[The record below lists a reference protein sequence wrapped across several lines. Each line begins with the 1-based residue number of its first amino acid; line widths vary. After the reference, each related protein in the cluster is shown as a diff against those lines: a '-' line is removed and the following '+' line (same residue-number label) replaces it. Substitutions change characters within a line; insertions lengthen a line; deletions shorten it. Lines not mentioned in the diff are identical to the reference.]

1 MEVVYEC
8 CGGLD
13 VHAKTVVACLI
24 TQDQKERRTFSTMTD
39 DLLRLADWLV
49 NAGCTHG
56 AIESTGVY
64 WKPVFNILE
73 GRMDVILVNARH
85 VKAVPGHKTDAR
97 DSVWLADLLRHGLLK
112 ASFIPPRHMRD
123 LRALTR
129 YHASVLRDQSAVA
142 NRIQQVIESGN
153 MKLGQVASDALG
165 VSGRAMLRALAAG
178 ETDATMMADVARK
191 SLRRKKPALVRARDG
206 RLTDTQ
212 RWVLGELLARYDEL
226 EAALARVEGH
236 IRQALEESPDP
247 CVAEAVP
254 LLDTI
259 PGVGEQVAQTIVAEI
274 GVEMT
279 RFPSAEHLASW
290 AGLCPG
296 NHESA
301 GKRKSGKTTKGSPFL
316 RAALVQAAWAA
327 SHRRGTYLAAQYHR
341 LVKRMGKKKALVAV
355 AHSLL
360 AIVYHMLSRHTR
372 YVDRGED
379 VFKRRSVQAQSQRLI
394 RQLAALGVT
403 VTVEE
408 RADAA

>member
-1 MEVVYEC
+1 MEIMYEC
-8 CGGLD
+8 CCGLD

-24 TQDQKERRTFSTMTD
+24 KQDQKERRTFSTMTD
-39 DLLRLADWLV
+39 DLLRLSDWLV
-49 NAGCTHG
+49 NAGCTHV

-73 GRMDVILVNARH
+73 GLMEVMLVNARH

-97 DSVWLADLLRHGLLK
+97 DSAWLADLLRHGLLK
-112 ASFIPPRHMRD
+112 ASFIPPRHIRD
-123 LRALTR
+123 LRELTR
-129 YHASVLRDQSAVA
+129 HRSSVLRDQSAVA
-142 NRIQQVIESGN
+142 NRIQKVIESGN
-153 MKLGQVASDALG
+153 IKLGQVASDALG

-178 ETDATMMADVARK
+178 ETHATTMADLARK
-191 SLRRKKPALVRARDG
+191 TLKRKKPELVRALDG

-226 EAALARVEGH
+226 EAALGRVEAH
-236 IRQALEESPDP
+236 IRQAIEESPDP
-247 CVAEAVP
+247 FVAEAVG

-274 GVEMT
+274 GVEMA

-327 SHRRGTYLAAQYHR
+327 SHSRGTYLAAQYHR

-355 AHSLL
+355 AHSILV
-360 AIVYHMLSRHTR
+360 IVYHMLSRRTR
-372 YVDRGED
+372 YMELGED
-379 VFKRRSVQAQSQRLI
+379 VVKHRSVQVQSQRLI
-394 RQLAALGVT
+394 RQLEALGFR
-403 VTVEE
+403 VTVEGRE
-408 RADAA
+408 EAA

>member
-1 MEVVYEC
+1 MEIVYEC

-13 VHAKTVVACLI
+13 VYAKTVVACLLK
-24 TQDQKERRTFSTMTD
+24 QDQKERRTFSTMTD

-49 NAGCTHG
+49 QAGCTHV

-73 GRMDVILVNARH
+73 GLMAVILVNARH

-97 DSVWLADLLRHGLLK
+97 DSAWLADRLRHGLLK
-112 ASFIPPRHMRD
+112 ASGIPPRHIRD

-129 YHASVLRDQSAVA
+129 SRQSVLRDQSAVA
-142 NRIQQVIESGN
+142 NRIQKVIESGN

-178 ETDATMMADVARK
+178 ETDAMANLARK
-191 SLRRKKPALVRARDG
+191 SLKRKKSELVRALGG

-212 RWVLGELLARYDEL
+212 RWVLGELLAQYDDL
-226 EAALARVEGH
+226 EAALARVAAH
-236 IRQALEESPDP
+236 IRQAIAESPAPFVPD
-247 CVAEAVP
+247 AVG

-274 GVEMT
+274 GVEME
-279 RFPSAEHLASW
+279 RFPSAGHLASW

-301 GKRKSGKTTKGSPFL
+301 GKRKTGKTTKGSPFL

-327 SHRRGTYLAAQYHR
+327 SHSRGTYLAAQYHR

-355 AHSLL
+355 AHSILV
-360 AIVYHMLSRHTR
+360 IVYHMLSRHTR
-372 YVDRGED
+372 YEELGED
-379 VFKRRSVQAQSQRLI
+379 VFKHRSVQAQSQRLI
-394 RQLAALGVT
+394 RQLEALGFR
-403 VTVEE
+403 VTVEDRKE
-408 RADAA
+408 AA